1 MAWWLF
7 QNVVVTALLA
17 GIVAL
22 VCRTTRVG
30 PVARHALWLIVLVK
44 FVTPPVLVWPW
55 AAPDPL
61 GVAMLD
67 AGATSPVA
75 GEGVTGS
82 IAVSDT
88 PVPDASSDRVV
99 ASPSLPVAANPNL
112 SDVAAIAWPWLMGV
126 WIAGSAAVLGIEA
139 LRLVRVARAVRRAV
153 PGPSEIAGR
162 VARLSRE
169 LGLRAVPVITI
180 AGQSSP
186 AIWCAGRPRLL
197 WPADM
202 ATGVTDACLDGLIVH
217 ELAHVQRRDHLVG
230 WLELLVGVIWWWN
243 PLFWYVRSAL
253 REQAE
258 LACDAWVISALP
270 NGRRAY
276 AESLLALSS
285 AAVQGRSPALAAVI
299 GIRAN
304 NRRVL
309 ERRLVMI
316 MQGRASLRLSVAGL
330 VALAVMA
337 LASLPAW
344 ATGQQPT
351 TPPPAAQTSRVTP
364 TTAPVPAS
372 AQSATPVP
380 VQSTRPVTAPSPASS
395 AQHAPAHPVAVTT
408 VHQMTA
414 APTVEVTMA
423 HPMPSQAT
431 AAHPVVTPQS
441 PMVVSRQQVPVP
453 AQASRVVRRASE
465 TALPA
470 DGQELFK
477 KFDADR
483 TAIELDADKKVE
495 VRRAEFVKAL
505 QALQEQYT
513 KAGKLDEAIA
523 IRDYIKAGGGATPLF
538 VRIRRE

>member
-1 MAWWLF
+1 M
-7 QNVVVTALLA
+7 
-17 GIVAL
+17 
-22 VCRTTRVG
+22 
-30 PVARHALWLIVLVK
+30 
-44 FVTPPVLVWPW
+44 
-55 AAPDPL
+55 
-61 GVAMLD
+61 
-67 AGATSPVA
+67 
-75 GEGVTGS
+75 
-82 IAVSDT
+82 
-88 PVPDASSDRVV
+88 
-99 ASPSLPVAANPNL
+99 
-112 SDVAAIAWPWLMGV
+112 AWPWLMGL
-126 WIAGSAAVLGIEA
+126 WIAGSACVLGIES
-139 LRLVRVARAVRRAV
+139 LRLARVARAVRRAV
-153 PGPSEIAGR
+153 PGPLEIARR

-169 LGLRAVPVITI
+169 LGLRAIPVITI
-180 AGQSSP
+180 EGQSSP

-202 ATGVTDACLDGLIVH
+202 STGVTDACLDGLIVH

-230 WLELLVGVIWWWN
+230 WIELVVGVIWWWN

-351 TPPPAAQTSRVTP
+351 TPQPAAQTTTVRP
-364 TTAPVPAS
+364 TTAPVPGA

-395 AQHAPAHPVAVTT
+395 AQHAPAHPVAVST
-408 VHQMTA
+408 VHPATA
-414 APTVEVTMA
+414 APSRAVTVTPHA
-423 HPMPSQAT
+423 TPSQAT
-431 AAHPVVTPQS
+431 AAHPVVVTPQD
-441 PMVVSRQQVPVP
+441 PARPVSRQQVPVP
-453 AQASRVVRRASE
+453 AQTSRMIHFSRA
-465 TALPA
+465 TDLPA
-470 DGQELFK
+470 DGQELLK

-483 TAIELDADKKVE
+483 SAIELEADKKVE
-495 VRRAEFVKAL
+495 ARRAEFVKSL
-505 QALQEQYT
+505 QVLQEQYT
-513 KAGKLDEAIA
+513 KAGKLDEAVA
-523 IRDYIKAGGGATPLF
+523 IRDYIKAGAGANPLF
-538 VRIRRE
+538 VRIKR